1 VTSAEEEF
9 SNQEDRITCSV
20 DKQPIN
26 KVAMV
31 AVMKVMDGLNN
42 TGSHSPMLIWPQLLS
57 TRSACSRGQHWPL
70 IWHHS

>member
-1 VTSAEEEF
+1 MTSAEEEF

-42 TGSHSPMLIWPQLLS
+42 TGCYGHSS
-57 TRSACSRGQHWPL
+57 
-70 IWHHS
+70 